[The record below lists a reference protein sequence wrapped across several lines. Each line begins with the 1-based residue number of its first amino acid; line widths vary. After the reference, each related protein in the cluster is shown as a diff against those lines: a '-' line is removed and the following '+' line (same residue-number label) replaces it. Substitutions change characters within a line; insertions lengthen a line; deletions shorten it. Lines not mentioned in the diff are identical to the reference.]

1 MLIFVRILLL
11 VKRKIIFALQHGSE
25 QLHKLNRG
33 KILQKPEVMT
43 SPALAGKRQQ
53 NKTRRLVSATHSAKI
68 RETVSRPTMTD
79 VARLADVSQSSV
91 SLVLNGMV
99 SARIS
104 ESTRERVVRAA
115 QELGYELPS
124 LRRVEQKLES
134 RNKIAFVIDEIS
146 TSPHPVVNL
155 DGIRDEAW
163 ESGFVVTSYV
173 TRSNP
178 ELENATL
185 EAIAN
190 DPQIIGIIYATML
203 TREVILPEKIGGVPL
218 VLLNCYVADKRHTSI
233 VPAEVAGGFNATE
246 YLIKKGHR
254 RIAFINGEAWMDA
267 ATERM
272 RGYRQALATH
282 DIAFDPALVREGDW
296 LPLKGYQLAKE
307 LLSIAKRP
315 TAIWCANDLMALGAL
330 EAAAELGLVVPDDV
344 SIMGYDDQELA
355 RYTHPPLST
364 LVLPNY
370 QMGRHAAELLI
381 DAFTSGRQIRT
392 GVIKVDGPIVERGSV
407 QSVDTV

>member
-1 MLIFVRILLL
+1 MIRPS
-11 VKRKIIFALQHGSE
+11 RT
-25 QLHKLNRG
+25 G
-33 KILQKPEVMT
+33 KW
-43 SPALAGKRQQ
+43 RQ
-53 NKTRRLVSATHSAKI
+53 NKNQMAISGNVPPKSS
-68 RETVSRPTMTD
+68 ETLSRPTMTD

-91 SLVLNGMV
+91 SLVLNGMTG
-99 SARIS
+99 ARIS
-104 ESTRERVVRAA
+104 EATRERVVRAA
-115 QELGYELPS
+115 QELGYALPS
-124 LRRVEQKLES
+124 QRRVERQLES

-146 TSPHPVVNL
+146 TSPHPVVSL
-155 DGIRDEAW
+155 DGVRDEAW

-173 TRSNP
+173 TRSNH
-178 ELENATL
+178 ELEDATL

-190 DPQIIGIIYATML
+190 DPQIIGVIYATIF
-203 TREVILPEKIGGVPL
+203 TREVVLPEKIKGLPL

-254 RIAFINGEAWMDA
+254 RIAFINGETWMDA

-282 DIAFDPALVREGDW
+282 DIPFDDDLIREGDW
-296 LPLKGYQLAKE
+296 LPLKGYQLAKD
-307 LLSIAKRP
+307 LLGMAKRP
-315 TAIWCANDLMALGAL
+315 TAILCANDLMALGAI
-330 EAAAELGLVVPDDV
+330 EAAAELGIQVPEDL

-381 DAFTSGRQIRT
+381 DAFTSGRQMRT
-392 GVIKVDGPIVERGSV
+392 GLIKVDGPVVERGSV
-407 QSVDTV
+407 QAVMEHKVP